1 MTEQTEKTNY
11 DFIKFLVKDGGHYD
25 CAGHLAV
32 LQKAFPKSSITIKD
46 IRSVR
51 SQISTSKHVVCVS
64 HIAKS
69 RQKSIRVI
77 SVDPQYQMHT
87 KPRTAQGA
95 REKITDSYLKSEP
108 ESVVRCIILRQQFDA
123 LLSGCRG
130 LSQR

>member
-32 LQKAFPKSSITIKD
+32 LQKAFPESSITIKD
-46 IRSVR
+46 VRSVR
-51 SQISTSKHVVCVS
+51 SQISTSKHIVYEY
-64 HIAKS
+64 HMATN
-69 RQKSIRVI
+69 RQKSIRVM
-77 SVDPQYQMHT
+77 SVDPQYQTHT
-87 KPRTAQGA
+87 KPRTAQGT
-95 REKITDSYLKSEP
+95 REKITDSYLRSEH
-108 ESVVRCIILRQQFDA
+108 ESVVRRIILRQQFDE